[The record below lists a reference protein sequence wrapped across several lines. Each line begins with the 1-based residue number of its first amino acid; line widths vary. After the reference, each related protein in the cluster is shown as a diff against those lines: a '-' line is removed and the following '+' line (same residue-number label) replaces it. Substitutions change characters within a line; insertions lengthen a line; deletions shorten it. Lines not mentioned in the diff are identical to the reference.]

1 LVLFV
6 NLSRFFKQKVL
17 NLELIENNPVSFD
30 PKKTFLL
37 IHGMWHGAWCWEP
50 KFLPYLEKLGYKAYA
65 LSLSNHGKSLKRKKM
80 NLLRINDY
88 VNDVKEVVD
97 SLEETPVLIGHSMG
111 GFVVQKY
118 LEKYT
123 APGAVLLASVPPFG
137 ILGGTL
143 TVMKAFPG
151 AFLKAN
157 VTLNLKYIIDSTKK
171 ISYLMFS
178 DRVKEE
184 EIKEY
189 QKKTDSE
196 SYLAYMDMLG
206 LNLVRT
212 KKIKTPLMVFGAGKD
227 KAVSPESVKKTAKI
241 YHTEAMI
248 FEEMGHDMML
258 EPGYEEIIDRI
269 IIHLENEF

>member
-1 LVLFV
+1 M
-6 NLSRFFKQKVL
+6 

-118 LEKYT
+118 LEKYA

-269 IIHLENEF
+269 IIYLENEL